1 MSVDNEISLLGIFLP
16 IISTIV
22 MGWIGRRMAIK
33 DKEREQAAKFAAQKS
48 KELEQNS
55 FAVSTGL
62 QCLLRLNISQL
73 YEKCR
78 GEGKRSFY
86 DTENMDHMYEAYHG
100 LGGNGMATEILH
112 KFKELPLKR

>member
-16 IISTIV
+16 IISTII

-48 KELEQNS
+48 EELEQNS
-55 FAVSTGL
+55 LAVSTGL

-73 YEKCR
+73 YEKCGR
-78 GEGKRSFY
+78 EGKKSFY

-112 KFKELPLKR
+112 KFNELPLKR